1 MVGILLQEDI
11 QPVGI
16 HLEEGSQMVG
26 IHLEVDSQMGDTPE
40 EDMVEGDMLH
50 KEGDGAR
57 QHIRQHIQQYLK
69 TALYLACHYLPFF
82 LQVNAT
88 KFINNGSSESQATKP
103 KNLFN
108 IHCHK
113 NISNAKL

>member
-1 MVGILLQEDI
+1 MVGIVLQEDI

-40 EDMVEGDMLH
+40 EDKVEGDMLH

-88 KFINNGSSESQATKP
+88 TFINNGSSESQATKP

-108 IHCHK
+108 ILCHK
-113 NISNAKL
+113 NISHAKL